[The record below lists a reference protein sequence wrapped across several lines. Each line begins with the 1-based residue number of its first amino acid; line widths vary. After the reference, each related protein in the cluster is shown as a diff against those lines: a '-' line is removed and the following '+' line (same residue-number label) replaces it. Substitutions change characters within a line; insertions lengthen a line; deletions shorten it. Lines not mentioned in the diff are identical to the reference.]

1 MPREEV
7 ENKGKKQ
14 TATKKRF
21 IDSKFRMGTKGKHK
35 KNQFTN

>member
-14 TATKKRF
+14 TATKRF